1 MENKELQ
8 TLYKTFDDIK
18 HTENG
23 VEFWFARELY
33 PLLGYT
39 RWDNF
44 DTTIQRA
51 KEACKNA
58 KSLVEDHFLH
68 VQKMAK
74 IGLDIEKSIDDMK
87 LTRYACYLTALNGD
101 PRKKEVAF
109 AQAYFVTQTRKMEV
123 LEQRMAE
130 LERINSRE
138 KLKITEKDFSTLA
151 MSRGVDGRGLGE
163 IRSFGD
169 QALFGGKSTDTMK
182 KRLGIDSSKPLAD
195 FLPDITLKAKD
206 LATAMTSENTRRKNL
221 QGKNSI
227 LTEHVNNNIGVRG
240 VLVKTGIYPENLPP
254 AEDIN
259 KVESKYKKDTKKLK
273 NNKQ

>member
-1 MENKELQ
+1 MMESNQLQ
-8 TLYKTFDDIK
+8 TLYKTFEDIK

-23 VEFWFARELY
+23 VEFWYARELY

-44 DTTIQRA
+44 DTTLQRA

-58 KSLVEDHFLH
+58 KSSVEDHFLH

-74 IGLDIEKSIDDMK
+74 IGLDLEKTIDDIK
-87 LTRYACYLTALNGD
+87 LTRYACYLITLNGD
-101 PRKKEVAF
+101 PRKKEIAF

-130 LERINSRE
+130 LERISSRE
-138 KLKITEKDFSTLA
+138 KLKITEKDFSTLV

-182 KRLGIDSSKPLAD
+182 KRLGVDPSKPLAD

-221 QGKNSI
+221 QGKGSI
-227 LTEHVNNNIGVRG
+227 LR
-240 VLVKTGIYPENLPP
+240 
-254 AEDIN
+254 
-259 KVESKYKKDTKKLK
+259 
-273 NNKQ
+273 